1 MQQRSSRSLSSNLP
15 PPTGEEE
22 KLLATPHN
30 SDEDELKEKKDLQ
43 QKLTVKKV
51 INFTF
56 SNPKSI
62 QKCIH
67 IC

>member
-30 SDEDELKEKKDLQ
+30 SDEDELKEKKRSTA
-43 QKLTVKKV
+43 KINSKKV
-51 INFTF
+51 MNFTF
-56 SNPKSI
+56 SNHKSI

>member
-30 SDEDELKEKKDLQ
+30 SDEDELKEKKA
-43 QKLTVKKV
+43 KINSKKV